1 MIPLHRRL
9 AFASLALATLA
20 LPAALDQPTALPT
33 PAPYADFFVS
43 PQGNDRWTGKLAAP
57 NAAATDGPFATL
69 GRARMAVRVVKSGQ
83 YRDIFVL
90 IRGGEYRLAA
100 TEVFTP
106 SDGHYDS
113 FAVHYMAYPGEE
125 PVFSSDLDVS
135 GWQPAG
141 DVAGLPAVARGKVFR
156 APIPRL
162 PEGKA
167 RFFTMYDNG
176 RPVPRAR
183 SKGFVPTK
191 DIKGGDGGGMDFKGV
206 VEAEWF
212 FLANA
217 EMAAALGRVHVFPAL
232 PLPVDPTRCGL
243 KGA

>member
-20 LPAALDQPTALPT
+20 LPAAPAQPSALPT
-33 PAPYADFFVS
+33 AAPYADFFVS
-43 PQGNDRWTGKLAAP
+43 PQGNDRWTGKLGAP

-69 GRARMAVRVVKSGQ
+69 GRARTAVRVVKSGQ

-135 GWQPAG
+135 GWQGIAVLNPRRFADRHLPAG
-141 DVAGLPAVARGKVFR
+141 
-156 APIPRL
+156 
-162 PEGKA
+162 
-167 RFFTMYDNG
+167 
-176 RPVPRAR
+176 
-183 SKGFVPTK
+183 
-191 DIKGGDGGGMDFKGV
+191 
-206 VEAEWF
+206 
-212 FLANA
+212 
-217 EMAAALGRVHVFPAL
+217 
-232 PLPVDPTRCGL
+232 
-243 KGA
+243 